1 MRWAVLGPI
10 IGFILL
16 YFILRFAV
24 DNFRADSLVLQDE
37 HGVSTLQEV
46 AIASSTEMTATV
58 EGETEAGAEGEAATE
73 GAPDASEAVSTT
85 ETITGTTAMTG
96 TGEITAT
103 GGITAGAGIT
113 GTADITGTEAISETE
128 TAVADAEAEEPGTV
142 WVMQTLNG
150 EDALGGWPIIAVVGA
165 DGAITGSAGCN
176 YYNASFTTEGDA
188 VSVAVP
194 TSTRMVCAS
203 ESAMTQ
209 ENAYL
214 AALTKVTNFDQQ
226 DLNLTLSGDDVEIT
240 FVSLEILYNLSWLAS
255 EYRNEAGEMV
265 EPLADSAITAHFSLT
280 EETISGLDGCNNYEA
295 AFTVQGDL
303 VIMDAPVV
311 TPAGAGTLECEP
323 GGELDAQ
330 AQAYLSAL
338 QEARLFSLSEDTLT
352 FFDEGHEAVVSF
364 APAEE

>member
-24 DNFRADSLVLQDE
+24 DNFRADTLVLQDE

-58 EGETEAGAEGEAATE
+58 EGETEAGVEGEAATE
-73 GAPDASEAVSTT
+73 GAPDASEAVTTT

-113 GTADITGTEAISETE
+113 GTEAISGTE

-150 EDALGGWPIIAVVGA
+150 EDALGGWPIIAVVGS
-165 DGAITGSAGCN
+165 DGSITGSAGCN

-203 ESAMTQ
+203 ELAMAQ

-226 DLNLTLSGDDVEIT
+226 DPRLTLSGDDVEIT
-240 FVSLEILYNLSWLAS
+240 YVSLDILYNLSWLAG

-265 EPLADSAITAHFSLT
+265 EPLADSAITANFSLT
-280 EETISGLDGCNNYEA
+280 EEAISGLDGCNNYEA

-330 AQAYLSAL
+330 AQAYLASL

-364 APAEE
+364 VSAKE